1 MPDPDLPPDLPAVA
15 GDAPDRL
22 TLDWVGSEHDRPGR
36 LLLACVYTTRFSLL
50 RTFWRTPGTGS
61 RAPLGTM
68 RTPDFD
74 LGGGLAVFDLDA
86 GAVVGWAAFPAP
98 TTIAVD
104 DDGLWVA
111 NRTGI
116 ARYTG
121 GRRDLLISHPW
132 FNDLRSVTPHSGD
145 RLLVTSSGVDA
156 VLEVT
161 HGGTVTWAW
170 WAADHGYTHTPLGE
184 RRTVDRDR
192 DHRGRDIPTLAQTTH
207 VNSAVGHDGRVLASL
222 FHQGQVIAIDPDT
235 ATTRPVLDGLR
246 APHSLR
252 RHIDGLALSDAG
264 NGRVLLVDHHLRVR
278 HELTGGWDWVIDSAD
293 HGAWTVLVDNN
304 GCQLVLVPREPC
316 GGPRRRIAY
325 DRDWGIRAV
334 RPVDLAWLHSSFDVG
349 ARAQR
354 RAAGPT

>member
-1 MPDPDLPPDLPAVA
+1 MRDPDLSPDLPAVA
-15 GDAPDRL
+15 VDAPDRL
-22 TLDWVGSEHDRPGR
+22 TLDWVGSDDDRPGR

-74 LGGGLAVFDLDA
+74 LGGGLVVFDLDA

-104 DDGLWVA
+104 PDGLWVA
-111 NRTGI
+111 HRIGV
-116 ARYTG
+116 ARYTA
-121 GRRDLLISHPW
+121 GRLDLLISHPW
-132 FNDLRSVTPHSGD
+132 FNDLRSVTPTDG

-170 WAADHGYTHTPLGE
+170 WAADHGYTHTPLGD

-207 VNSAVGHDGRVLASL
+207 VNSAVGYGDQVLASL
-222 FHQGQVIAIDPDT
+222 FHQGQVVAIDADT
-235 ATTRPVLDGLR
+235 AATRPVLDGLR

-252 RHIDGLALSDAG
+252 RHIDGLALADAG
-264 NGRVLLVDHHLRVR
+264 NGRALLLDHHLRVR
-278 HELTGGWDWVIDSAD
+278 EELTGGWEWVIDSAEV
-293 HGAWTVLVDNN
+293 GRWIAVVDNN
-304 GCQLVLVPREPC
+304 DCQLVLTPRSPYGEPQ
-316 GGPRRRIAY
+316 RSIAY
-325 DRDWGIRAV
+325 DQDWGVRAV
-334 RPVDLAWLHSSFDVG
+334 RCVDQAWLHATFDV
-349 ARAQR
+349 RTRSQR
-354 RAAGPT
+354 RAGGPT